1 MKCYIDIN
9 NLSPHKRK
17 KWLVLR
23 AVDGKVWYYG
33 QWDDEAEA
41 RSVAVDIDGFVVGT
55 VEKKED

>member
-9 NLSPHKRK
+9 NLSTHKRK

-33 QWDDEAEA
+33 QWDNEAEA
-41 RSVAVDIDGFVVGT
+41 HAVAEEIDGFVVGT
-55 VEKKED
+55 VEKKEE